1 MTGLLSYA
9 GYAAATS
16 GAVAQS
22 PAVISMI
29 MSIYMYAPLFVWA
42 VLIALLVSYKLDNE
56 YDDIMEE
63 LSMREA
69 VGEM

>member
-1 MTGLLSYA
+1 
-9 GYAAATS
+9 
-16 GAVAQS
+16 
-22 PAVISMI
+22 MI

-42 VLIALLVSYKLDNE
+42 VLIALLVSYKLENE